1 MPAEEVTDAVRKHL
15 RASAD
20 HEAFAR
26 RVLARSADED
36 LGWALVAVFYAA
48 LHSVRAY
55 FATQGAEV
63 SSHEEGEGQFRKRPE
78 IMRCF
83 VRYKA
88 LKEMSEGYRYFHDV
102 IPRDQVVA
110 ALASLGSIRS
120 MVDGQTRRRCP
131 GAFAS
136 DPTKPT

>member
-1 MPAEEVTDAVRKHL
+1 MRAEEVTDAVRKHL
-15 RASAD
+15 HASAD

-26 RVLARSADED
+26 RVLSRAADED

-48 LHSVRAY
+48 LHAVRAY
-55 FATQGAEV
+55 FATHGAEV
-63 SSHEEGEGQFRKRPE
+63 SSHEEGESQFRKRPE
-78 IMRCF
+78 ISRSF
-83 VRYKA
+83 VKYKA

-102 IPRDQVVA
+102 IPREQVVA

-131 GAFAS
+131 DAFAP
-136 DPTKPT
+136 DPPKVP